1 MSKIVEIGLGESV
14 VIAGKRDQAS
24 GESYLYVSL
33 PGDNVLILREA
44 LNIGGIT
51 LLPPSYLAPN
61 VRRAKHLDKNEG
73 RFIALRDDGKWV
85 PITVYRKAVEEDRD
99 PFSPD

>member
-14 VIAGKRDQAS
+14 VIAGKRDQTS
-24 GESYLYVSL
+24 GEACLYITL
-33 PGDNVLILREA
+33 PGDNILVLREA
-44 LNIGGIT
+44 LNISGVT

-61 VRRAKHLDKNEG
+61 VRRAKHPDKNEG

-85 PITVYRKAVEEDRD
+85 PIAVYRKAVEEGRD
-99 PFSPD
+99 PFIRE